1 MKFYLKTDKNDE
13 RTIFITGNF
22 NNWNPRDKSYSLQ
35 KTKDG
40 YFIEISDDKL
50 PSEVEYKFTKG
61 GWENVEMDSEGHFT
75 SNRKVKTS
83 KKVEDIVEDW
93 RLNWAPFKEQYFPK
107 IELISENFYI
117 PQLNKPEKYVLF
129 FLMTMKLLR
138 KVTLYSICRMHKIY
152 LMREVLMVTGK

>member
-22 NNWNPRDKSYSLQ
+22 NNWNPRDKNYSLQ

-50 PSEVEYKFTKG
+50 PPEIEYKFTKG

-75 SNRKVKTS
+75 SNRKVKKQA
-83 KKVEDIVEDW
+83 KK
-93 RLNWAPFKEQYFPK
+93 LK
-107 IELISENFYI
+107 ILW
-117 PQLNKPEKYVLF
+117 
-129 FLMTMKLLR
+129 
-138 KVTLYSICRMHKIY
+138 KIG
-152 LMREVLMVTGK
+152 V

>member
-61 GWENVEMDSEGHFT
+61 GWEN
-75 SNRKVKTS
+75 
-83 KKVEDIVEDW
+83 
-93 RLNWAPFKEQYFPK
+93 A
-107 IELISENFYI
+107 
-117 PQLNKPEKYVLF
+117 EKL
-129 FLMTMKLLR
+129 
-138 KVTLYSICRMHKIY
+138 
-152 LMREVLMVTGK
+152 